1 MRSLSVFGRPTANE
15 LLKGTMQTKISSM
28 PGRAGGAYGSDTN
41 MFSELPSTPDGEYD
55 DRPVGDLLG
64 VPKAEG
70 EVSVG
75 KGLDAGM
82 AGQTC
87 SQRPREAGWSSG
99 QESEGKI
106 GQASIRSEPMGDGI
120 SGQTIASPRPEAA
133 RLELTS
139 HCQVP

>member
-1 MRSLSVFGRPTANE
+1 
-15 LLKGTMQTKISSM
+15 MQ
-28 PGRAGGAYGSDTN
+28 GRAGGAYGSDTN
-41 MFSELPSTPDGEYD
+41 MFSELLSTPDGEYD

-70 EVSVG
+70 EVSVE

-82 AGQTC
+82 PGQMC
-87 SQRPREAGWSSG
+87 SQRPREAGWSSR

-120 SGQTIASPRPEAA
+120 SGQTIKSPRPEAA
-133 RLELTS
+133 RLDLTS
-139 HCQVP
+139 HHQVP